1 MDDRLTACAEL
12 CCGKVLC
19 DVGTDHGYLPCYM
32 IEKGLCTKAYACD
45 IAPGPLSSARE
56 HISRRGLED
65 KISPILSDG
74 LENVEKNDI
83 TDVVIAGMGG
93 ELIADIISRCSWLK
107 EGINLVLQP
116 MTKSDTLR
124 QWLYDNGFS
133 VKKEKA
139 CIKGR
144 FVYSVMQVR
153 YEKPDYPLTGE
164 YLHYGFVKSDTPA
177 GKRYLRNRSEKLKKI
192 GSGLMSGGTGNS
204 LAAEL
209 LELSKLHEN
218 E

>member
-45 IAPGPLSSARE
+45 IAPGPLSSAIE

-65 KISPILSDG
+65 KITPILSDG
-74 LENVEKNDI
+74 LENVEKSDI

-116 MTKSDTLR
+116 MTKADTLR

-139 CIKGR
+139 CTKGR

-153 YEKPDYPLTGE
+153 YEKPWYPITRE
-164 YLHYGFVKSDTPA
+164 YLHYGFVKNDTDA
-177 GKRYLRNRSEKLKKI
+177 GRCYLRNRSEKLKKI
-192 GSGLMSGGTGNS
+192 GSGLLCGGTDNE
-204 LAAEL
+204 LATQL